1 MPQAGVDKKDL
12 DIALL
17 RAQVDA
23 QQRVLQEMPADL
35 REMRLGKIT
44 SNGWQILHHVNVP
57 ISKLECP
64 YPHYIQFFFFF
75 SI

>member
-35 REMRLGKIT
+35 REMRLGKRIT
-44 SNGWQILHHVNVP
+44 KARDIPV
-57 ISKLECP
+57 LEHIYMVWSLP
-64 YPHYIQFFFFF
+64 AV
-75 SI
+75 